1 MSSARRCLCRG
12 FLPRNRADPPD
23 PGHSTDQEHRHH
35 EKLPGPQVAAQLSRL
50 ILSAL
55 SCDNG
60 NHHVRVH
67 HPVHRLPHQQTP
79 MGITTHAQNMAS
91 AATTYTITTSGGAYG
106 AFTAAV

>member
-67 HPVHRLPHQQTP
+67 HPVHHLPHQQTP
-79 MGITTHAQNMAS
+79 TTHAQNMAS
-91 AATTYTITTSGGAYG
+91 AATTYTTTTSGGAYG
-106 AFTAAV
+106 AFTDAV